1 MTIRLHNIRS
11 IISYLKLNGLTGLKI
26 EFEAEGLPYDVSVF
40 HALIAKENNLLL
52 TVKLGGCDARN
63 DMNEA
68 LTLMPDFIVAP
79 VIESDFACKKF
90 ICLISD
96 YNKLK
101 MLFSP
106 NCKFLI
112 NIESKTSI
120 DNINQI
126 LPLLGADIKGI
137 VFGRM
142 DTSFS
147 LGNGRSEVD
156 SEQILSIA
164 NQLVDLAKKE
174 SIDLNIGGGISKK
187 SISFLKTIYQRFP
200 QISIETRKCIFQFD
214 SIDDI
219 KPEVLVAALKL
230 ELELLDLQSEILQ
243 ASNHLILSRKTLLS
257 KLI

>member
-1 MTIRLHNIRS
+1 
-11 IISYLKLNGLTGLKI
+11 
-26 EFEAEGLPYDVSVF
+26 
-40 HALIAKENNLLL
+40 
-52 TVKLGGCDARN
+52 
-63 DMNEA
+63 
-68 LTLMPDFIVAP
+68 
-79 VIESDFACKKF
+79 
-90 ICLISD
+90 
-96 YNKLK
+96 KLK